1 MNRIKKN
8 YSHTLD
14 PIEDT
19 ACVTAFIEK
28 NMADFELWLEDYAM
42 SEEYRQE
49 LEKDYC
55 TDNKIQ
61 FRNFAERFYEDK
73 EESDA
78 EFTREANE
86 NR

>member
-1 MNRIKKN
+1 MRNFA
-8 YSHTLD
+8 YMLD

-28 NMADFELWLEDYAM
+28 NMADYELWLADCAV
-42 SEEYRQE
+42 SDEYREQ

-55 TDNKIQ
+55 SENKIQ
-61 FRNFAERFYEDK
+61 FRNFADKFYEEK
-73 EESDA
+73 KESDA
-78 EFTREANE
+78 EFSRECNE